1 MNSSLSLSSLLSL
14 PVDLPV
20 LAAPMAGGPTTAAL
34 VTAAARAGS
43 LGFLAAGYKTPDQLA
58 GQIAEVRGQTGVG
71 TGAGAGAGTGVF
83 GVNLFVP
90 NPVPADPA
98 AFARYADALQA
109 EADRYEVRLDGRAL
123 DLRALAAD
131 DDAWPD
137 KVDLLLADP
146 VPVVSFTFGLPAP
159 SVFQAFRQA
168 GTLTVQTVTSAEEAR
183 QATEAG
189 ADLLAVQ
196 ASAAGGHSG
205 TWTPDR
211 IPAPIPLPELV
222 AAVRSATSLPVVAA
236 GGLSTPDEVAAV
248 LRAGAVAVMAG
259 TALLRSD
266 ESGASAVHRAALAD
280 PGRGEP
286 VVTRAFTGRPARGLP
301 NTFTEK
307 YGPIAPAGYPALH
320 YLTSPLRKAATAAGD
335 PELVNLWAGTGY
347 RTATT
352 GPVATILADLAR
364 TS

>member
-1 MNSSLSLSSLLSL
+1 MNSPLSPLSSL

-20 LAAPMAGGPTTAAL
+20 LAAPMAGGPSTPAL

-58 GQIAEVRGQTGVG
+58 GQIAEVRGQARTATGTATA
-71 TGAGAGAGTGVF
+71 TGPEIF
-83 GVNLFVP
+83 GINLFVP

-109 EADRYEVRLDGRAL
+109 EADRYALPLDGRAL

-131 DDAWPD
+131 DDGWPD

-159 SVFQAFRQA
+159 SVFQAFRRA
-168 GTLTVQTVTSAEEAR
+168 GTRTVQTVTSAEEAR
-183 QATEAG
+183 QAAEAG

-205 TWTPDR
+205 TWSPDR
-211 IPAPIPLPELV
+211 IPAPIPLPELL
-222 AAVRSATSLPVVAA
+222 AAVRGTTSVPVVAA
-236 GGLSTPDEVAAV
+236 GGLSTPDQVAAV
-248 LRAGAVAVMAG
+248 LRAGAVAVLVG
-259 TALLRSD
+259 TALVRSD
-266 ESGASAVHRAALAD
+266 ESGASAVYQAALAD
-280 PGRGEP
+280 PGRGDP
-286 VVTRAFTGRPARGLP
+286 VVTRAFTGRPARSLP

-320 YLTSPLRKAATAAGD
+320 YLTSPLRQAATAAGD

-347 RTATT
+347 RHAAT
-352 GPVATILADLAR
+352 GPVATILTGLA
-364 TS
+364 SDI